1 MTNTKNTKNTKKK
14 KMFFLGLGWVCFLW
28 YVLAQQSVA
37 QNDRPITDIDIF
49 VAQPLMVASIPNTHI
64 TVFDLSRREILE
76 ANTPEFPPDPAIA
89 ETMAKTWLDSAAG
102 KAYVRELQAA
112 YVGHSKMITYGVL
125 KIPAIVFDQGKFVI
139 YGTTDVSEA
148 VREYDDYI
156 RIHSSINTKI
166 KETE

>member
-14 KMFFLGLGWVCFLW
+14 KMFFLGMGWVCFLW

-49 VAQPLMVASIPNTHI
+49 VAQPLVVASIPNTHI
-64 TVFDLSRREILE
+64 TVFDLSRREMLE
-76 ANTPEFPPDPAIA
+76 AKSPEFPPEPLLA
-89 ETMAKTWLDSAAG
+89 EKMAKTWLASEEG
-102 KAYVRELQAA
+102 KKYLHELQAA
-112 YVGHSKMITYGVL
+112 YVGHSKMIAYGVL
-125 KIPAIVFDQGKFVI
+125 KIPAIVFDKGKFVI